1 MGWTLQDI
9 RTKVRN
15 VTGRLSPEE
24 LTTAQ
29 LDQYINNYYV
39 YTFPAEVK
47 LDAKLVNYEFL
58 TTAYTREYD
67 APVGYTNFVP
77 PAWMDNLQLDWYQ
90 NEGYFTENNPYQYQL
105 STIANGDGVTVL
117 FNTSLGSQYILPGTA
132 FVSAGNI
139 NAEDTNTDF
148 YASSSFVGTGI
159 VSASLNYTTGA
170 FSVTFTTAPAS
181 GVDINVSWIPF
192 IPGRP
197 TAVLWFA
204 NKFSFY
210 PVPNTAYRFKVSAY
224 LIVTP
229 LVAPTDTPDFQE
241 WGPCIAY
248 GASRD
253 IHSDLGEM
261 DAYAQVT
268 ALYKEQLAYVLKRTH
283 QNLLNTRAFPNF

>member
-24 LTTAQ
+24 LTTSQ

-67 APVGYTNFVP
+67 APTGYTNFVP
-77 PAWMDNLQLDWYQ
+77 PAVMDNLQLDWYQ
-90 NEGYFTENNPYQYQL
+90 NEAYFGENNPYQYQL

-117 FNTSLGSQYILPGTA
+117 FNGSLGSQFILPGST
-132 FVSAGNI
+132 FVSAENI
-139 NAEDTNTDF
+139 NGEDVNTDF
-148 YASSSFVGTGI
+148 YAASSFTGAGI
-159 VSASLNYTTGA
+159 VSASVNYTTGA
-170 FSVTFTTAPAS
+170 FSVTFTNPPSNGAN
-181 GVDINVSWIPF
+181 INVSWIPF
-192 IPGRP
+192 VPGRP
-197 TAVLWFA
+197 TAVLWFG
-204 NKFSFY
+204 NKFTFF
-210 PVPNTAYRFKVSAY
+210 PVPDTAYRFKVAAY
-224 LIVTP
+224 QIVAP
-229 LVAPTDTPDFQE
+229 LVEPTDTPDFQE